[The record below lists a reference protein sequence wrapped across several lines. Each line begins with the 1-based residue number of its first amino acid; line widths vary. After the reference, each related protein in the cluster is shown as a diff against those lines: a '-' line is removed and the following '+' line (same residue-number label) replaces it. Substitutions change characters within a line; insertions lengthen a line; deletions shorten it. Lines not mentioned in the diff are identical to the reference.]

1 MTSHSSPPSLHS
13 PEETPTIH
21 ARDVG
26 IAIAR
31 KKKAQQQQHE
41 MKQKA
46 NTNTSL
52 RDFVCGASLY
62 IACLAL
68 PTLLGLTGFFGNEQE
83 SISEMAE
90 ESYYEQAS
98 NYVCENLWSYW
109 CTPQER
115 DESILSVPV
124 HAPDAEW
131 SDVGIVAVL
140 SLSMAVIR
148 LLLVHLL
155 VPRYLASPIRLEALV
170 RCKSVSLLS
179 SSYQKTL
186 TPQASKRKLNIQ
198 DDSGAIP
205 PPPLFAEEQLVEPEG
220 DALSN
225 SLHEVRKSVESLIS
239 TGRRSAGR
247 VLGVELRAPYD
258 GDELQDTDRLFTAP
272 RYATAVFRLVYCIWS
287 CTCAFLWLREQEF
300 FPPSVG
306 GNGATVN
313 CWDLKGGVALE
324 TSADFDDAN
333 AVLRKYFL
341 VQASYHL
348 HSWAT
353 HVMSLMALV
362 WYKTSL
368 VTIRKSMV
376 SYWRALLQH
385 LLALAMIGGCYF
397 FSSLRRLGAI
407 GIFALDVSSLFVHLL
422 QLCIN
427 APPNSW
433 WHQPKVIFWI
443 HRGLVIPIFLYTRFY
458 VFPFVVWYSSIYES
472 KDWLLQMERTLFPGS
487 AQAMKLIFHGFLIV
501 NVALN
506 LVAFRRLLF
515 HPHLHSVT
523 SKARTQASAREQ

>member
-1 MTSHSSPPSLHS
+1 
-13 PEETPTIH
+13 
-21 ARDVG
+21 
-26 IAIAR
+26 
-31 KKKAQQQQHE
+31 
-41 MKQKA
+41 
-46 NTNTSL
+46 
-52 RDFVCGASLY
+52 
-62 IACLAL
+62 
-68 PTLLGLTGFFGNEQE
+68 
-83 SISEMAE
+83 
-90 ESYYEQAS
+90 
-98 NYVCENLWSYW
+98 
-109 CTPQER
+109 
-115 DESILSVPV
+115 
-124 HAPDAEW
+124 
-131 SDVGIVAVL
+131 
-140 SLSMAVIR
+140 
-148 LLLVHLL
+148 
-155 VPRYLASPIRLEALV
+155 
-170 RCKSVSLLS
+170 
-179 SSYQKTL
+179 
-186 TPQASKRKLNIQ
+186 
-198 DDSGAIP
+198 
-205 PPPLFAEEQLVEPEG
+205 
-220 DALSN
+220 
-225 SLHEVRKSVESLIS
+225 LIS

-427 APPNSW
+427 APPKSW
-433 WHQPKVIFWI
+433 WHQPKVIAWI
-443 HRGLVIPIFLYTRFY
+443 HRGLVIPIFLYVDGYECELLYGYRHAHH
-458 VFPFVVWYSSIYES
+458 SS
-472 KDWLLQMERTLFPGS
+472 
-487 AQAMKLIFHGFLIV
+487 H
-501 NVALN
+501 
-506 LVAFRRLLF
+506 LLF
-515 HPHLHSVT
+515 LSHSTTDILAFTSFPLSFGTHPFTRVKIGCCKWNGHCFRGVL
-523 SKARTQASAREQ
+523 RQ

>member
-1 MTSHSSPPSLHS
+1 MKTPSDRGHAKEQKPIIASSLTMTSHSSPPSLHS

-31 KKKAQQQQHE
+31 KKKAQQQQHK

-140 SLSMAVIR
+140 SLSMALIR

-225 SLHEVRKSVESLIS
+225 SLHEVRKSVERYIYTILYLHMHFDDYIL
-239 TGRRSAGR
+239 
-247 VLGVELRAPYD
+247 VL
-258 GDELQDTDRLFTAP
+258 TMMFLFTF
-272 RYATAVFRLVYCIWS
+272 VSF
-287 CTCAFLWLREQEF
+287 
-300 FPPSVG
+300 
-306 GNGATVN
+306 TV
-313 CWDLKGGVALE
+313 
-324 TSADFDDAN
+324 
-333 AVLRKYFL
+333 
-341 VQASYHL
+341 
-348 HSWAT
+348 
-353 HVMSLMALV
+353 
-362 WYKTSL
+362 
-368 VTIRKSMV
+368 
-376 SYWRALLQH
+376 
-385 LLALAMIGGCYF
+385 
-397 FSSLRRLGAI
+397 
-407 GIFALDVSSLFVHLL
+407 
-422 QLCIN
+422 
-427 APPNSW
+427 
-433 WHQPKVIFWI
+433 
-443 HRGLVIPIFLYTRFY
+443 
-458 VFPFVVWYSSIYES
+458 
-472 KDWLLQMERTLFPGS
+472 
-487 AQAMKLIFHGFLIV
+487 
-501 NVALN
+501 
-506 LVAFRRLLF
+506 
-515 HPHLHSVT
+515 
-523 SKARTQASAREQ
+523 